1 MTDPNEV
8 NSAEKEHKGII
19 AWWAS
24 NGVAANLLMLVAIVG
39 GVLGYFSMQ
48 REVFP
53 TASFSG
59 ATVSVAWPGASPQEM
74 EEQITV
80 RIEEAVSS
88 VDGIETITS
97 TSREGSAFINIEGTR
112 SVDMRTFINEIE
124 QQVNSVNN
132 LPPSAFRPIVNQWRN
147 EDQVVGFAVHGNV
160 PRRDLQRI
168 ARDVRD
174 EVAAD
179 VAGVSLVNVWATL
192 SEEVSIEVDE
202 SELRSYNL
210 TYDQVARALRN
221 SSLNA
226 SAGQV
231 RTEIGDVSLTA
242 RQLGDTAEDF
252 ENIIVRQTAD
262 GGTIRISDIGTVT
275 DGFVDANLVG
285 TFNGE
290 PMALVVI
297 LTSPGMDVVD
307 VSEGVEAFIAERQET
322 LPEGVSLSLWWDSSE
337 LYEGR
342 MATIFNS
349 ATFGMAL
356 VLLTLILF
364 LRPIVAFWVTI
375 GIGTAFLGAFLM
387 LPLFGVTL
395 NMLSL
400 FAFLIVIG
408 IVVDDAIIV
417 GENVHN
423 RVERGETGLTAAVV
437 GTQMVMKPVIFAVIT
452 TILMFAPWMMLSG
465 PEVQFTRQIS
475 LVVIAALTFSL
486 IESLLIL
493 PAHLS
498 HIKPQKLTGPF
509 GPLLKLQ
516 RSVAN
521 TMIWFAR
528 NVYRHV
534 AVFAIRQRY
543 ATLLFFIGLFGLAIV
558 LQATNRVD
566 TVFMPEIENDTIQV
580 SIQLA
585 EGTAWQRTEVVRQ
598 QLEHAEE
605 ETLTF
610 YRDMFPGEIDIIQS
624 RSTLATD
631 GRVRAWVTLEP
642 PESRPGGLSTRDVAQ
657 RMREFLGPIPDAEE
671 VRLDTTI
678 NDGGNGLRFALSGQE
693 LDELRSAADD
703 LKEQLRS
710 YDTLYDIVDNLQ
722 SSAEELQFTLRPDAQ
737 ALGVSLADVTRQV
750 RQAFYGEEIMRLPRN
765 GQDVRVMLRLPEDA
779 RRSLDTLRNYRI
791 RTSDGREVPLSAVAD
806 VEFAPGLNRINRR
819 DRMRTI
825 TVSAELSDPVA
836 RGEINDDM
844 TANFWEAWDERH
856 PTVSRRETGQAEG
869 QAQFMAELFNL
880 VILVM
885 GGIYIL
891 LAVAFRSYAQPALI
905 LIAIP
910 FAFAGAVFG
919 HLLFGMPF
927 ALFSWFGVGAAAG
940 VVINDNLVL
949 VDFVNRL
956 RANGVG
962 AFQALIDAGVQ
973 RFRPIILTSVT
984 TFLGILPMMAETST
998 QAQFLKPMVI
1008 SLGFAITFALFLT
1021 LLLVPALYAIGV
1033 DIKRGVTGMWTGK
1046 RQPGIGSSYHETKDG
1061 APETDVGT
1069 IQPAE

>member
-1 MTDPNEV
+1 MTDPQHET
-8 NSAEKEHKGII
+8 EHKGIL

-39 GVLGYFSMQ
+39 GIMGLWTMN

-53 TASFSG
+53 TASFAG
-59 ATVSVAWPGASPQEM
+59 ATVQVTWPGASPQEM
-74 EEQITV
+74 EEQIVV

-88 VDGIETITS
+88 VDGIENMTS
-97 TSREGSAFINIEGTR
+97 TAREGAAFINIEGSR

-132 LPPSAFRPIVNQWRN
+132 LPPSAYRPIVSQWRN
-147 EDQVVGFAVHGNV
+147 EDQVVGFAVHGHV

-168 ARDVRD
+168 AREIRD

-179 VAGVSLVNVWATL
+179 VPGVSLVQIWATL
-192 SEEVSIEVDE
+192 NEEVAIEVNE
-202 SELRSYNL
+202 SDLRRYNL
-210 TYDQVARALRN
+210 TFDEVARALRS

-231 RTEIGDVSLTA
+231 RTDIGDVSLTA
-242 RQLGDTAEDF
+242 RQLGDSAEDF
-252 ENIIVRQTAD
+252 ENIVVRQTSA
-262 GGTIRISDIGTVT
+262 GGTIRISDIADVT

-285 TFNGE
+285 TYNGE

-297 LTSPGMDVVD
+297 VSSPGMDVVD
-307 VSEGVEAFIAERQET
+307 VSDGVQEFIERRSAT
-322 LPEGVSLSLWWDSSE
+322 LPEGVSMSLWWNNAE
-337 LYEGR
+337 MYEARVDTVVG
-342 MATIFNS
+342 S
-349 ATFGMAL
+349 ATWGMLFVLIAL
-356 VLLTLILF
+356 VLF
-364 LRPIVAFWVTI
+364 LRPIVAFWVTV
-375 GIGTAFLGAFLM
+375 GIGVAFLGAFLL
-387 LPLFGVTL
+387 LPMWGVTL

-417 GENVHN
+417 GENIHN
-423 RVERGETGLTAAVV
+423 RVERGETGLTAAVL
-437 GTQMVMKPVIFAVIT
+437 GTQMVAKPVIFAVIT

-498 HIKPQKLTGPF
+498 HMKPEKMDGFF

-516 RSVAN
+516 RAIAD

-528 NVYRHV
+528 HIYRHAV
-534 AVFAIRQRY
+534 VFAVKRRY
-543 ATLLFFIGLFGLAIV
+543 STLLFFTGLFAVAIV
-558 LQATNRVD
+558 LQSTNRVGS
-566 TVFMPEIENDTIQV
+566 VFMPEIENETIQA

-585 EGTAWQRTEVVRQ
+585 EGTPWQRTEAVRQ
-598 QLEHAEE
+598 QLERAEE
-605 ETLTF
+605 LTLEH
-610 YRDMFPGEIDIIQS
+610 YREVYPGESDMIES

-631 GRVRAWVTLEP
+631 GRVRAWITLAEP
-642 PESRPGGLSTRDVAQ
+642 EVRPGGLTTREVAQ
-657 RMREFLGPIPDAEE
+657 QIRDFLGPIPDAEE
-671 VRLDTTI
+671 VRLDTTL
-678 NDGGNGLRFALSGQE
+678 NNGGNGLRFAISGQD
-693 LDELRSAADD
+693 LDELRLAADE

-710 YDTLYDIVDNLQ
+710 YDTLYDVVDNLQ
-722 SSAEELQFTLRPDAQ
+722 SSAEELQFSLRPDAQ
-737 ALGVSLADVTRQV
+737 ALGITLADVTRQV
-750 RQAFYGEEIMRLPRN
+750 RQAFYGEEVVRLPRN
-765 GQDVRVMLRLPEDA
+765 GQDVRVMLRFPEDA
-779 RRSLDTLRNYRI
+779 RRSLDTLRDFRI
-791 RTSDGREVPLSAVAD
+791 RTADGREVPLSAVAD

-825 TVSAELSDPVA
+825 TVAAELTDPTA
-836 RGEINDDM
+836 RGEVMDSMD
-844 TANFWEAWDERH
+844 ADFWPAWSERH
-856 PTVSRRETGQAEG
+856 PNVSRQEFG
-869 QAQFMAELFNL
+869 QAQGEAEFMAELMNL
-880 VILVM
+880 VILVL

-891 LAVAFRSYAQPALI
+891 LAIAFRSYAQPALI
-905 LIAIP
+905 MIAIP
-910 FAFAGAVFG
+910 FAYAGAVFG
-919 HLLFGMPF
+919 HLLFDMPF
-927 ALFSWFGVGAAAG
+927 ALFSFFGVGAAAG

-962 AFQALIDAGVQ
+962 AFQALVDAGVQ

-998 QAQFLKPMVI
+998 QAQFLKPMVV
-1008 SLGFAITFALFLT
+1008 SLGFAVVFALFLT

-1033 DIKRGVTGMWTGK
+1033 DIKRGVVGMWTGQK
-1046 RQPGIGSSYHETKDG
+1046 LPGIGSTYHETESG

>member
-1 MTDPNEV
+1 MTDPKQDTEF
-8 NSAEKEHKGII
+8 KGII

-39 GVLGYFSMQ
+39 GILGLATMN

-53 TASFSG
+53 TASFAG
-59 ATVSVAWPGASPQEM
+59 ATVSIAWPGASPQEM
-74 EEQITV
+74 EEQIVV

-88 VDGIETITS
+88 VDGIENMTS
-97 TSREGSAFINIEGTR
+97 TAREGSAFINIEGSR

-132 LPPSAFRPIVNQWRN
+132 LPPSAYRPIVNQWRN
-147 EDQVVGFAVHGNV
+147 EDQVVGFAVHGHV

-168 ARDVRD
+168 AREIRD
-174 EVAAD
+174 EVSAD
-179 VAGVSLVNVWATL
+179 VPGVSLVQIWATL
-192 SEEVSIEVDE
+192 NEEVSIEVNEND
-202 SELRSYNL
+202 LRRYNL
-210 TYDQVARALRN
+210 TFDEVARALRN

-231 RTEIGDVSLTA
+231 RTDIGDVSLTA
-242 RQLGDTAEDF
+242 RQLGDSADDF
-252 ENIIVRQTAD
+252 ERIVVRQTSD
-262 GGTIRISDIGTVT
+262 GGTIRISDIASVT

-285 TFNGE
+285 TYNSE

-297 LTSPGMDVVD
+297 VSSPNMDVVE
-307 VSEGVEAFIAERQET
+307 VSDGVQAYIERRQAT
-322 LPEGVSLSLWWDSSE
+322 LPEGVSMSLWWNNAE
-337 LYEGR
+337 MYEARVDTVMG
-342 MATIFNS
+342 S
-349 ATFGMAL
+349 ATWGMLFVLIAL
-356 VLLTLILF
+356 VLF
-364 LRPIVAFWVTI
+364 LRPVVALWVTV
-375 GIGTAFLGAFLM
+375 GIGVAFLGAFLV
-387 LPLFGVTL
+387 LPLLGVTL

-417 GENVHN
+417 GENIHD

-437 GTQMVMKPVIFAVIT
+437 GTQMVAKPVIFAVIT

-486 IESLLIL
+486 IESLFIL
-493 PAHLS
+493 PAHLA
-498 HIKPQKLTGPF
+498 HLKPEKMDGFF

-516 RSVAN
+516 RAIAD

-528 NVYRHV
+528 HVYRHAV
-534 AVFAIRQRY
+534 VFAVQRRY
-543 ATLLFFIGLFGLAIV
+543 STLIFFTGLFLVAIA
-558 LQATNRVD
+558 LQATNRVGS
-566 TVFMPEIENDTIQV
+566 VFMPEIENETIQA

-585 EGTAWQRTEVVRQ
+585 EGTPWSRTEQVRQ
-598 QLEHAEE
+598 QLERAEE
-605 ETLTF
+605 LTLEH
-610 YRDMFPGEIDIIQS
+610 YREVYPGEGDMIES

-631 GRVRAWVTLEP
+631 GRVRAWITLAEP
-642 PESRPGGLSTRDVAQ
+642 EVRPGGLTTREVAQ
-657 RMREFLGPIPDAEE
+657 QLRDFLGPIPDAEE
-671 VRLDTTI
+671 VRLDTTL
-678 NDGGNGLRFALSGQE
+678 NNGGSGLRFAISGPD
-693 LDELRSAADD
+693 LDELRLAADE

-710 YDTLYDIVDNLQ
+710 YDTLYDVVDNMQ

-737 ALGVSLADVTRQV
+737 ALGITLADVTRQV
-750 RQAFYGEEIMRLPRN
+750 RQAFYGEEVVRLPRN
-765 GQDVRVMLRLPEDA
+765 GQDVRVMLRYPEEA
-779 RRSLDTLRNYRI
+779 RRSLDTLRNFRI
-791 RTSDGREVPLSAVAD
+791 RTTDGREVPLSAVAD
-806 VEFAPGLNRINRR
+806 VEFAEGLNRINRR

-825 TVSAELSDPVA
+825 TVAAELTDPTA
-836 RGEINDDM
+836 RGEVMDSMD
-844 TANFWEAWDERH
+844 ADFWPAWSERH
-856 PTVSRRETGQAEG
+856 PTVSRQEFGQAEG
-869 QAQFMAELFNL
+869 EAEFMAELANL
-880 VILVM
+880 VILVL

-891 LAVAFRSYAQPALI
+891 LAIAFRSYAQPALI
-905 LIAIP
+905 MIAIP
-910 FAFAGAVFG
+910 FAYAGAVFG

-927 ALFSWFGVGAAAG
+927 ALFSFFGVGAAAG

-962 AFQALIDAGVQ
+962 AFQALVDAGVQ

-984 TFLGILPMMAETST
+984 TFLGILPMMAESST
-998 QAQFLKPMVI
+998 QAQFLKPMVV
-1008 SLGFAITFALFLT
+1008 SLGFAVVFALFLT

-1033 DIKRGVTGMWTGK
+1033 DIKRGVVGMWTGQK
-1046 RQPGIGSSYHETKDG
+1046 LPGIGSTYHETEGGK
-1061 APETDVGT
+1061 PETDVGS

>member
-1 MTDPNEV
+1 MTDPMNE
-8 NSAEKEHKGII
+8 NEHNGII
-19 AWWAS
+19 AWWAA

-39 GVLGYFSMQ
+39 GILGYLSMT

-59 ATVSVAWPGASPQEM
+59 ATVSIAWPGASPQEM
-74 EEQITV
+74 EEQIVV

-88 VDGIETITS
+88 VDGIERITS
-97 TSREGSAFINIEGTR
+97 TAREGNAWINIEGTR
-112 SVDMRTFINEIE
+112 TVDMRTFINEIE

-132 LPPSAFRPIVNQWRN
+132 LPPSAFRPIISQWRN
-147 EDQVVGFAVHGNV
+147 EDQVVGFAVHGDV

-168 ARDVRD
+168 AREVRD
-174 EVAAD
+174 EVAAQ
-179 VAGVSLVNVWATL
+179 VPGVSLVNVWATL
-192 SEEVSIEVDE
+192 GEEVAIEVDE
-202 SELRSYNL
+202 RALRQYNL
-210 TYDQVARALRN
+210 SFDEVARALRS

-242 RQLGDTAEDF
+242 RQLGDSAEDF
-252 ENIIVRQTAD
+252 NNIIVRQTSD
-262 GGTIRISDIGTVT
+262 GGTIRISDIADVT
-275 DGFVDANLVG
+275 DGFVDFNLVG
-285 TFNGE
+285 TYNGE
-290 PMALVVI
+290 PMALVVV

-307 VSEGVEAFIAERQET
+307 VSDGVEDYIARRQAT
-322 LPEGVSLSLWWDSSE
+322 LPEGVTLSLWWDSSE

-342 MATIFNS
+342 MSTIFNS

-387 LPLFGVTL
+387 LPMFGVTL

-417 GENVHN
+417 GENIHN
-423 RVERGETGLTAAVV
+423 RVERGETGLTAAVM
-437 GTQMVMKPVIFAVIT
+437 GTQMVVKPVVFAVIT

-498 HIKPQKLTGPF
+498 HLKPQKMDGPF
-509 GPLLKLQ
+509 GGLLKFQ
-516 RSVAN
+516 RAIADS
-521 TMIWFAR
+521 MIWFAR
-528 NVYRHV
+528 HIYRHV
-534 AVFAIRQRY
+534 VVFAIQRRY
-543 ATLLFFIGLFGLAIV
+543 STLLFFIGLFALAIT
-558 LQATNRVD
+558 LQATNRVG

-580 SIQLA
+580 NIQLA
-585 EGTAWQRTEVVRQ
+585 EGTAWQRTEQVRL

-605 ETLTF
+605 EALLH
-610 YRDMFPGEIDIIQS
+610 YREEFPGEIDMIES

-631 GRVRAWVTLEP
+631 GRVRAWITLAQ
-642 PESRPGGLSTRDVAQ
+642 PEERPGGISTRDVAQ
-657 RMREFLGPIPDAEE
+657 TIRDYLGPIPDAEE

-678 NDGGNGLRFALSGQE
+678 NDGGAGLRFAISGQD
-693 LDELRSAADD
+693 LDALRAAATD
-703 LKEQLRS
+703 LKDQLRS
-710 YDTLYDIVDNLQ
+710 YDTLYDVVDNLQ

-737 ALGVSLADVTRQV
+737 ALGVTLADVTRQV
-750 RQAFYGEEIMRLPRN
+750 RQAFFGEEVMRLPRD
-765 GQDVRVMLRLPEDA
+765 GQDVRVMVRLPEEA
-779 RRSLDTLRNYRI
+779 RRSLDTLQNLRI
-791 RTSDGREVPLSAVAD
+791 RTSDGREVPLSAVAE

-825 TVSAELSDPVA
+825 TVSAELTDPTA
-836 RGEINDDM
+836 RGEIEDSMN
-844 TANFWEAWDERH
+844 AGFWEEWESRH
-856 PTVSRRETGQAEG
+856 PGVSREEFGQAEG
-869 QAQFMAELFNL
+869 QREFMAELTRL
-880 VILVM
+880 VILVL

-891 LAVAFRSYAQPALI
+891 LAVAFRSYAQPLLI

-919 HLLFGMPF
+919 HMIFGMPF

-956 RANGVG
+956 RKNGVG
-962 AFQALIDAGVQ
+962 AFQALVDSGVQ

-998 QAQFLKPMVI
+998 QAQFLKPMVV

-1021 LLLVPALYAIGV
+1021 LLLVPAMYAIGV
-1033 DIKRGVTGMWTGK
+1033 DIKRGVKGLWTGEK
-1046 RQPGIGSSYHETKDG
+1046 QPGIGSTYHETKDG

>member
-1 MTDPNEV
+1 MN
-8 NSAEKEHKGII
+8 
-19 AWWAS
+19 
-24 NGVAANLLMLVAIVG
+24 
-39 GVLGYFSMQ
+39 

-53 TASFSG
+53 TASFAG

-74 EEQITV
+74 EEQIVV

-88 VDGIETITS
+88 VDGIENMTS
-97 TSREGSAFINIEGTR
+97 TAREGSAFINIEGSR

-132 LPPSAFRPIVNQWRN
+132 LPPSAYRPIVNQWRN
-147 EDQVVGFAVHGNV
+147 EDQVVGFAVHGHV

-168 ARDVRD
+168 AREIRD
-174 EVAAD
+174 EVSAD
-179 VAGVSLVNVWATL
+179 VPGVSLVQIWATL
-192 SEEVSIEVDE
+192 NEEVSIEVNEND
-202 SELRSYNL
+202 LRRYNL
-210 TYDQVARALRN
+210 TFDEVARALRN

-231 RTEIGDVSLTA
+231 RTDIGDVSLTA
-242 RQLGDTAEDF
+242 RQLGDSADDF
-252 ENIIVRQTAD
+252 ERIVVRQTSD
-262 GGTIRISDIGTVT
+262 GGTIRISDIASVT

-285 TFNGE
+285 TYNSE

-297 LTSPGMDVVD
+297 VSSPNMDVVE
-307 VSEGVEAFIAERQET
+307 VSDGVQAYIERRQAT
-322 LPEGVSLSLWWDSSE
+322 LPEGVSMSLWWNNAE
-337 LYEGR
+337 MYEARVDTVMG
-342 MATIFNS
+342 S
-349 ATFGMAL
+349 ATWGMLFVLIAL
-356 VLLTLILF
+356 VLF
-364 LRPIVAFWVTI
+364 LRPVVALWVTV
-375 GIGTAFLGAFLM
+375 GIGVAFLGAFLV
-387 LPLFGVTL
+387 LPLLGVTL

-417 GENVHN
+417 GENIHD

-437 GTQMVMKPVIFAVIT
+437 GTQMVAKPVIFAVIT

-486 IESLLIL
+486 IESLFIL
-493 PAHLS
+493 PAHLA
-498 HIKPQKLTGPF
+498 HLKPEKMDGFF

-516 RSVAN
+516 RAIAD

-528 NVYRHV
+528 HVYRHAV
-534 AVFAIRQRY
+534 VFAVQRRY
-543 ATLLFFIGLFGLAIV
+543 STLIFFTGLFMVAIA
-558 LQATNRVD
+558 LQATNRVGS
-566 TVFMPEIENDTIQV
+566 VFMPEIENETIQA

-585 EGTAWQRTEVVRQ
+585 EGTPWSRTEQVRQ
-598 QLEHAEE
+598 QLERAEE
-605 ETLTF
+605 LTLEH
-610 YRDMFPGEIDIIQS
+610 YREVYPGEGDMIES

-631 GRVRAWVTLEP
+631 GRVRAWITLAEP
-642 PESRPGGLSTRDVAQ
+642 EVRPGGLTTREVAQ
-657 RMREFLGPIPDAEE
+657 QLRDFLGPIPDAEE
-671 VRLDTTI
+671 VRLDTTL
-678 NDGGNGLRFALSGQE
+678 NNGGSGLRFAISGQD
-693 LDELRSAADD
+693 LDELRLAADE

-710 YDTLYDIVDNLQ
+710 YDTLYDVVDNMQ

-737 ALGVSLADVTRQV
+737 ALGITLADVTRQV
-750 RQAFYGEEIMRLPRN
+750 RQAFYGEEVVRLPRN
-765 GQDVRVMLRLPEDA
+765 GQDVRVMLRLPEEA
-779 RRSLDTLRNYRI
+779 RRSLDTLRNFRI
-791 RTSDGREVPLSAVAD
+791 RTTDGREVPLSAVAD

-825 TVSAELSDPVA
+825 TVAAELTDPTA
-836 RGEINDDM
+836 RGEVMDSMASD
-844 TANFWEAWDERH
+844 FWPAWQERH
-856 PTVSRRETGQAEG
+856 PNVSREEFGQAEG
-869 QAQFMAELFNL
+869 EAEFMAELANL
-880 VILVM
+880 VILVL

-891 LAVAFRSYAQPALI
+891 LAIAFRSYAQPALI
-905 LIAIP
+905 MIAIP
-910 FAFAGAVFG
+910 FAYAGAVFG

-927 ALFSWFGVGAAAG
+927 ALFSFFGVGAAAG

-962 AFQALIDAGVQ
+962 AFQALVDAGVQ

-998 QAQFLKPMVI
+998 QAQFLKPMVV
-1008 SLGFAITFALFLT
+1008 SLGFAVVFALFLT

-1033 DIKRGVTGMWTGK
+1033 DIKRGVVGMWTGQK
-1046 RQPGIGSSYHETKDG
+1046 LPGIGSTYHETEGGK
-1061 APETDVGT
+1061 PETDVGT

>member
-1 MTDPNEV
+1 MTDPKQDTEF
-8 NSAEKEHKGII
+8 KGII

-39 GVLGYFSMQ
+39 GILGLATMN

-53 TASFSG
+53 TASFAG
-59 ATVSVAWPGASPQEM
+59 ATVSIAWPGASPQEM
-74 EEQITV
+74 EEQIVV

-88 VDGIETITS
+88 VDGIENMTS
-97 TSREGSAFINIEGTR
+97 TAREGSAFINIEGSR

-132 LPPSAFRPIVNQWRN
+132 LPPSAYRPIVNQWRN
-147 EDQVVGFAVHGNV
+147 EDQVVGFAVHGHV

-168 ARDVRD
+168 AREIRD
-174 EVAAD
+174 EVSAD
-179 VAGVSLVNVWATL
+179 VPGVSLVQIWATL
-192 SEEVSIEVDE
+192 NEEVSIEVNEND
-202 SELRSYNL
+202 LRRYNL
-210 TYDQVARALRN
+210 TFDEVARALRS

-231 RTEIGDVSLTA
+231 RTDIGDVSLTA
-242 RQLGDTAEDF
+242 RQLGDSADDF
-252 ENIIVRQTAD
+252 ERIVVRQTSD
-262 GGTIRISDIGTVT
+262 GGTIRISDIASVT

-285 TFNGE
+285 TYNGE

-297 LTSPGMDVVD
+297 VSSPNMDVVE
-307 VSEGVEAFIAERQET
+307 VSDGVQAYIERRQAT
-322 LPEGVSLSLWWDSSE
+322 LPEGVSMSLWWNNAE
-337 LYEGR
+337 MYEARVDTVMG
-342 MATIFNS
+342 S
-349 ATFGMAL
+349 ATWGMLFVLIAL
-356 VLLTLILF
+356 VLF
-364 LRPIVAFWVTI
+364 LRPVVALWVTV
-375 GIGTAFLGAFLM
+375 GIGVAFLGAFLV
-387 LPLFGVTL
+387 LPLLGVTL

-417 GENVHN
+417 GENIHD

-486 IESLLIL
+486 IESLFIL
-493 PAHLS
+493 PAHLA
-498 HIKPQKLTGPF
+498 HLKPEKMDGFF

-516 RSVAN
+516 RAIAD
-521 TMIWFAR
+521 TMVWFAR
-528 NVYRHV
+528 HVYRHAV
-534 AVFAIRQRY
+534 VFAVQRRY
-543 ATLLFFIGLFGLAIV
+543 STLIFFTGLFMVAIA
-558 LQATNRVD
+558 LQATNRVGS
-566 TVFMPEIENDTIQV
+566 VFMPEIENETIQA

-585 EGTAWQRTEVVRQ
+585 EGTPWSRTEQVRQ
-598 QLEHAEE
+598 QLERAEE
-605 ETLTF
+605 LTLEH
-610 YRDMFPGEIDIIQS
+610 YREVYPGEGDMIES

-631 GRVRAWVTLEP
+631 GRVRAWITLAEP
-642 PESRPGGLSTRDVAQ
+642 EVRPGGLTTREVAQ
-657 RMREFLGPIPDAEE
+657 QLRDFLGPIPDAEE
-671 VRLDTTI
+671 VRLDTTL
-678 NDGGNGLRFALSGQE
+678 NNGGSGLRFAISGQD
-693 LDELRSAADD
+693 LDELRLAADE

-710 YDTLYDIVDNLQ
+710 YDTLYDVVDNMQ

-737 ALGVSLADVTRQV
+737 ALGITLADVTRQV
-750 RQAFYGEEIMRLPRN
+750 RQAFYGEEVVRLPRN
-765 GQDVRVMLRLPEDA
+765 GQDVRVMLRLPEEA
-779 RRSLDTLRNYRI
+779 RRSLDTLRNFRI
-791 RTSDGREVPLSAVAD
+791 RTTDGREVPLSAVAD

-825 TVSAELSDPVA
+825 TVAAELTDPTA
-836 RGEINDDM
+836 RGEVMDSMNAD
-844 TANFWEAWDERH
+844 FWPAWSERH
-856 PTVSRRETGQAEG
+856 PNVSREEFGQAEG
-869 QAQFMAELFNL
+869 EAEFMAELANL
-880 VILVM
+880 VILVL

-891 LAVAFRSYAQPALI
+891 LAIAFRSYAQPALI
-905 LIAIP
+905 MIAIP
-910 FAFAGAVFG
+910 FAYAGAVFG

-927 ALFSWFGVGAAAG
+927 ALFSFFGVGAAAG

-962 AFQALIDAGVQ
+962 AFQALVDAGVQ

-998 QAQFLKPMVI
+998 QAQFLKPMVV
-1008 SLGFAITFALFLT
+1008 SLGFAVVFALFLT

-1033 DIKRGVTGMWTGK
+1033 DIKRGVVGMWTGQK
-1046 RQPGIGSSYHETKDG
+1046 LPGIGSTYHETEGGK
-1061 APETDVGT
+1061 PETDVGS